1 MSGRARKP
9 PSSLTARNADR
20 HALYEIAVQRP
31 EVIVGFIE
39 ELAEATDR
47 RPIKRL
53 REDFCG
59 TANLASFW
67 VADGAD
73 HEAVGVDLDAEV
85 LDWAERHNRGPLGEA
100 AERLTLIAG
109 DVMSVEAAPADAL
122 VSLNFSHCI
131 YHDRA
136 SLVAYLERARANLAP
151 GGLLVCDTFG
161 GPESIRASVDERSFS
176 GFTYQWEQRC
186 FDPIDNRIDCRIHFR
201 FPNGSR
207 MRDAFRYDWRMWAI
221 PELREAMSEAGFTQT
236 GVYFEAEDGFIDA
249 PSREELDAWVAYIVA
264 LRD

>member
-1 MSGRARKP
+1 MSRRARKP
-9 PSSLTARNADR
+9 PSTLTARTADR

-31 EVIVGFIE
+31 EVIVGFVE

-67 VADGAD
+67 VADGDD

-85 LDWAERHNRGPLGEA
+85 IDWAERRNRKPLGGA
-100 AERLTLIAG
+100 GERLTLIEG
-109 DVMSVEAAPADAL
+109 DVMTTETPPADAL
-122 VSLNFSHCI
+122 VALNFSYCI

-136 SLVAYLERARANLAP
+136 ALLAYLRRAHANLAP
-151 GGLLVCDTFG
+151 GGVMLCDTFG
-161 GPESIRASVDERSFS
+161 GPESIKPSLDVRHFS
-176 GFTYQWEQRC
+176 GFTYQWEQRA
-186 FDPIDNRIDCRIHFR
+186 FDPVTNRIDCRIHFR
-201 FPNGSR
+201 FPNGST
-207 MRDAFRYDWRMWAI
+207 MRDAFSYHWRMWSI
-221 PELREAMSEAGFTQT
+221 PELREAMAEVGFTQT
-236 GVYFEAEDGFIDA
+236 GVYFEAEDGFIDD
-249 PSREELDAWVAYIVA
+249 PGEEELDAWVAYVVG